1 MTKKF
6 HRSTQNKLIAGVC
19 GGLANYLDW
28 EADKLRIAY
37 VLISLLSAAFPGLL
51 VYLILWFV
59 IPEDNSQTG

>member
-19 GGLANYLDW
+19 AGLANYLGW

-37 VLISLLSAAFPGLL
+37 VLISLLSAAFPGIL

-59 IPEDNSQTG
+59 IPEDNSPTG